1 MRNSTKLKNLLQLY
15 SATFDLDDDG
25 NFRLTLVDKRNYDTQ
40 LFIDKAY
47 STVLSKAFSYML
59 KELKSKK
66 EE

>member
-47 STVLSKAFSYML
+47 SSVLSKAFSHML
-59 KELKSKK
+59 KEIKTKK